1 MKSDEAQNI
10 EFVELGSFSPRDA
23 EKLLECFEQAAISFR
38 LRERKPLPQPGPTA
52 AVDISVD
59 SARAADAARI
69 HAELFGDGLP
79 NYESSFF
86 RDLHNV

>member
-1 MKSDEAQNI
+1 MKSEPQDI
-10 EFVELGSFSPRDA
+10 EFVTLGSFSPRDA
-23 EKLLECFEQAAISFR
+23 EKLLERFEEAAISFR
-38 LRERKPLPQPGPTA
+38 LRERKPDPQPGPTA
-52 AVDISVD
+52 GVDISVE

-86 RDLHNV
+86 RDHHNV